1 MHNIGGRWTLA
12 GSIIMVAQK
21 IPIAVRLLGFEPGE
35 ASRVSA
41 MLCEAPRAG
50 PAYVCLHEDS
60 LQEPDLYLVDG
71 ENPAALLRLGSMRS
85 MPLALQVG
93 GSEHGLARLDRPVSA
108 EALHAMLAHL
118 VAERRRALELLCER
132 GEPPLPERR
141 RRQRLADDSL
151 AVDGTA
157 LRQPPR
163 PGKILI
169 VDKEGAFRDHMA
181 RLVGERRL
189 AIAWTDSAS
198 TAVRLCDET
207 QVGVAMINTSTPGI
221 DPYALCSAIKAQ
233 EGAGRTA
240 VVFLVGKT
248 FAYDTARAHSAGVR
262 GLLDKPVAD
271 RSLVAILAR
280 LTSMPA

>member
-1 MHNIGGRWTLA
+1 MALA
-12 GSIIMVAQK
+12 GSFIMPVQK
-21 IPIAVRLLGFEPGE
+21 MPIAVRLLGFDPGE
-35 ASRVSA
+35 ASRICSTLA
-41 MLCEAPRAG
+41 EAPRAG

-71 ENPAALLRLGSMRS
+71 ENPAALLRLSSMRS
-85 MPLALQVG
+85 LPLALQLG
-93 GSEHGLARLDRPVSA
+93 GLDHGLERLARPFDTA
-108 EALHAMLAHL
+108 MLHARLAHL
-118 VAERRRALELLCER
+118 VAERRRALELLCAR

-141 RRQRLADDSL
+141 RRHRLADDTPG
-151 AVDGTA
+151 VDGQA

-163 PGKILI
+163 PDKVLI

-189 AIAWTDSAS
+189 AIAWTDSAA

-221 DPYALCSAIKAQ
+221 DPYALCRAIKAQ

-240 VVFLVGKT
+240 VVFLVGRA
-248 FAYDTARAHSAGVR
+248 FPYDTERAHLAGVR

>member
-1 MHNIGGRWTLA
+1 MP
-12 GSIIMVAQK
+12 VQK
-21 IPIAVRLLGFEPGE
+21 IPIAIRLLGFESGE
-35 ASRVSA
+35 AARISA
-41 MLCEAPRAG
+41 MLCEAPRTG
-50 PAYVCLHEDS
+50 PAYMCLHEDS
-60 LQEPDLYLVDG
+60 LQEPDIYLVDG
-71 ENPAALLRLGSMRS
+71 DNPAALLRLGSMRS

-93 GSEHGLARLDRPVSA
+93 GIEHGLARVERSVDAASLRA
-108 EALHAMLAHL
+108 TIARL
-118 VAERRRALELLCER
+118 VAERRRALESLCAR

-141 RRQRLADDSL
+141 RRQRPADDTLGLDSQ
-151 AVDGTA
+151 A

-163 PGKILI
+163 PGKVLI
-169 VDKEGAFRDHMA
+169 VDKEGTFRDHMA

-240 VVFLVGKT
+240 VVFLVGRA
-248 FAYDTARAHSAGVR
+248 FPYDTERAHSAGVR

>member
-1 MHNIGGRWTLA
+1 
-12 GSIIMVAQK
+12 
-21 IPIAVRLLGFEPGE
+21 
-35 ASRVSA
+35 
-41 MLCEAPRAG
+41 MLHEAPRTG
-50 PAYVCLHEDS
+50 PAYACLHEDS

-93 GSEHGLARLDRPVSA
+93 GGDHGMARLDHPVDA
-108 EALHAMLAHL
+108 DMLHAMLAHL
-118 VAERRRALELLCER
+118 LADRRRALELLCAR

-141 RRQRLADDSL
+141 RRERLTDDSL
-151 AVDGTA
+151 AVDGQA

-163 PGKILI
+163 PGKVLI

-189 AIAWTDSAS
+189 AIAWTDSAP

-240 VVFLVGKT
+240 VVFLVGRA
-248 FAYDTARAHSAGVR
+248 FPYDTARAHSAGVR

>member
-1 MHNIGGRWTLA
+1 MP
-12 GSIIMVAQK
+12 VQK
-21 IPIAVRLLGFEPGE
+21 VPTAVRLLGFEQAE
-35 ASRVSA
+35 ADRLA
-41 MLCEAPRAG
+41 AILADAPRAG
-50 PAYVCLHEDS
+50 PAYLRLHEDS
-60 LQEPDLYLVDG
+60 LQEPDLYLVEG
-71 ENPAALLRLGSMRS
+71 ENPGALLHLSGMRS
-85 MPLALQVG
+85 VPLALQVG
-93 GSEHGLARLDRPVSA
+93 GLDHGLARIERPVDA
-108 EALHAMLAHL
+108 EALHATLAQL
-118 VAERRRALELLCER
+118 VAERRRLLELLCAR

-141 RRQRLADDSL
+141 RRQRLVDDQL
-151 AVDGTA
+151 VVDSQA

-163 PGKILI
+163 PGKVLI

-207 QVGVAMINTSTPGI
+207 PVSVAMINTATPGI
-221 DPYALCSAIKAQ
+221 DPYGLCSAIKSQ
-233 EGAGRTA
+233 EGAVRTA
-240 VVFLVGKT
+240 VVFLVGRA
-248 FAYDTARAHSAGVR
+248 FAYDPARAHSAGVR

>member
-1 MHNIGGRWTLA
+1 MQ
-12 GSIIMVAQK
+12 VQK
-21 IPIAVRLLGFEPGE
+21 IPIAVRLLGFEGGE
-35 ASRVSA
+35 AARIAALLS
-41 MLCEAPRAG
+41 EAPRGG

-60 LQEPDLYLVDG
+60 LQEPDIYLVDG
-71 ENPAALLRLGSMRS
+71 DNPAALLRLGSMRS
-85 MPLALQVG
+85 LPLALQVG
-93 GSEHGLARLDRPVSA
+93 GGDHGLARLDRPVDA
-108 EALHAMLAHL
+108 DLLHAMLAHL
-118 VAERRRALELLCER
+118 VAARRRALEALCAR

-141 RRQRLADDSL
+141 RRQRLADDAL
-151 AVDGTA
+151 VLDGEA

-163 PGKILI
+163 PDQVLI
-169 VDKEGAFRDHMA
+169 VDKEGAFRDHLA

-189 AIAWTDSAS
+189 AIAWTDSAA

-240 VVFLVGKT
+240 VVFLVGKA
-248 FAYDTARAHSAGVR
+248 FPYDTARAHSAGVR

>member
-1 MHNIGGRWTLA
+1 M
-12 GSIIMVAQK
+12 
-21 IPIAVRLLGFEPGE
+21 
-35 ASRVSA
+35 SA
-41 MLCEAPRAG
+41 MLCESPRSG

-60 LQEPDLYLVDG
+60 LQEPDIYLVDG
-71 ENPAALLRLGSMRS
+71 ENPAALLRLSSMRS

-93 GSEHGLARLDRPVSA
+93 GNDHGLARLDRPV
-108 EALHAMLAHL
+108 EPGILHEVLAHL
-118 VAERRRALELLCER
+118 LAERRRALELLCAR

-141 RRQRLADDSL
+141 RRQRLADETLVIDSE
-151 AVDGTA
+151 A

-163 PGKILI
+163 PGKVLI

-240 VVFLVGKT
+240 VVFLVGRA
-248 FAYDTARAHSAGVR
+248 FSYDTERAHSAGVR

>member
-1 MHNIGGRWTLA
+1 MP
-12 GSIIMVAQK
+12 VQK
-21 IPIAVRLLGFEPGE
+21 IPVAVRLLGFEPAE
-35 ASRVSA
+35 ASRISA
-41 MLCEAPRAG
+41 MLCESPRSG

-60 LQEPDLYLVDG
+60 LQEPDIYLVDG
-71 ENPAALLRLGSMRS
+71 ENPAALLRLSSMRS

-93 GSEHGLARLDRPVSA
+93 GNDHGLARLDRPV
-108 EALHAMLAHL
+108 EPGILHEVLAHL
-118 VAERRRALELLCER
+118 LAERRRALELLCAR

-141 RRQRLADDSL
+141 RRQRLADETLAIDSE
-151 AVDGTA
+151 A

-163 PGKILI
+163 PGKVLI

-240 VVFLVGKT
+240 VVFLVGRA
-248 FAYDTARAHSAGVR
+248 FPYDTERAHSAGVR

>member
-1 MHNIGGRWTLA
+1 MQ
-12 GSIIMVAQK
+12 VQK

-35 ASRVSA
+35 AARMSA

-50 PAYVCLHEDS
+50 PSYACLHEDS

-71 ENPAALLRLGSMRS
+71 ENPAALLRLTSMRS

-93 GSEHGLARLDRPVSA
+93 GLDHGLARLARPFDTATLQVT
-108 EALHAMLAHL
+108 LAQL
-118 VAERRRALELLCER
+118 VAERRRALELLCAR

-151 AVDGTA
+151 AVDGPA

-163 PGKILI
+163 PDQVLI
-169 VDKEGAFRDHMA
+169 VDKEGAFRDHLA

-240 VVFLVGKT
+240 VVFLVGKA
-248 FAYDTARAHSAGVR
+248 FPYDTARAHSAGVR
-262 GLLDKPVAD
+262 GLLDKPVTD

>member
-1 MHNIGGRWTLA
+1 M
-12 GSIIMVAQK
+12 SVQK
-21 IPIAVRLLGFEPGE
+21 IPTAVRLLGFDQGE
-35 ASRVSA
+35 SERIAA
-41 MLCEAPRAG
+41 MLAAAPRAG
-50 PAYVCLHEDS
+50 PCYVRLHDDS

-93 GSEHGLARLDRPVSA
+93 GADHGLARLARPFDA
-108 EALHAMLAHL
+108 ATFHTTLAHL
-118 VAERRRALELLCER
+118 VAERRRALELLCAR

-141 RRQRLADDSL
+141 RRQRLADDTL
-151 AVDGTA
+151 GVDGEA

-163 PGKILI
+163 PDKVLI

-189 AIAWTDSAS
+189 AIAWTDSAA

-240 VVFLVGKT
+240 VVFLVGRA
-248 FAYDTARAHSAGVR
+248 FPYDTERAHSAGVR
-262 GLLDKPVAD
+262 GLLDKPVGD

>member
-1 MHNIGGRWTLA
+1 MP
-12 GSIIMVAQK
+12 VQK
-21 IPIAVRLLGFEPGE
+21 IPVAVRLLGFEPDE
-35 ASRVSA
+35 ASRISA
-41 MLCEAPRAG
+41 MVCEAPRTG
-50 PAYVCLHEDS
+50 PAYMCLHDDS
-60 LQEPDLYLVDG
+60 LQEPDIYLVDG
-71 ENPAALLRLGSMRS
+71 DNPAALLRLGSLRS

-93 GSEHGLARLDRPVSA
+93 GIDHGLARVDRAVDA
-108 EALHAMLAHL
+108 AMLRATLGHL
-118 VAERRRALELLCER
+118 VAARRRALESLCAR

-141 RRQRLADDSL
+141 RRQRPVDDTFGL
-151 AVDGTA
+151 DGEA

-163 PGKILI
+163 PDKVLI

-240 VVFLVGKT
+240 VVFLVGRA
-248 FAYDTARAHSAGVR
+248 FPYDTERAHSAGVR